1 MIPKI
6 IHYCWFGGKP
16 LPELAQKCISSWKK
30 YCPDYEIILWNESN
44 VDISSVAYMKEA
56 YEEKAWAFVSDVV
69 RLQAV
74 MNYGGIYLD
83 TDVELVKPLDDL
95 LCNNAFAGIE
105 ENDKYIV
112 TLGLGFGAQK
122 GSAFVAVLLKDYEN
136 RHFRSSDGTID
147 RTAAPTLQNS
157 LICSMGFNGKNENQ
171 QVLDAVV
178 FSTEYFCPKSQRT
191 GIINLT
197 DRSYSIHHFEGSW
210 KTSEERR
217 YIEYKHELLQKYGSF
232 FGNIIWTVFRLLY
245 KLKKTGMKN
254 TIRLIHKKIKEQK

>member
-16 LPELAQKCISSWKK
+16 LTELAQKCIASWKK
-30 YCPDYEIILWNESN
+30 HCPDYEIIRWDESN

-95 LCNNAFAGIE
+95 LCNKAFAGIE

-112 TLGLGFGAQK
+112 ALGLGFGAQK
-122 GSAFVAVLLKDYEN
+122 GSEFVAALLKDYEN
-136 RHFRSSDGTID
+136 RHFRNSDGTID
-147 RTAAPTLQNS
+147 RTAAPTFQNS
-157 LICSMGFNGKNENQ
+157 LMCSMGFNGKNENQ
-171 QVLDAVV
+171 QVSDAAV
-178 FSTEYFCPKSQRT
+178 FSSEYFCPKSQRT
-191 GIINLT
+191 GILKLT
-197 DRSYSIHHFEGSW
+197 DRSYSIHHFDGSW
-210 KTSEERR
+210 KTPEELQ
-217 YIEYKHELLQKYGSF
+217 YIEHKHIFFQKYGSF
-232 FGNIIWTVFRLLY
+232 FGNIIWTFYRLFFN
-245 KLKKTGMKN
+245 LKKNGVKKTMK
-254 TIRLIHKKIKEQK
+254 LIIKNLKKMR